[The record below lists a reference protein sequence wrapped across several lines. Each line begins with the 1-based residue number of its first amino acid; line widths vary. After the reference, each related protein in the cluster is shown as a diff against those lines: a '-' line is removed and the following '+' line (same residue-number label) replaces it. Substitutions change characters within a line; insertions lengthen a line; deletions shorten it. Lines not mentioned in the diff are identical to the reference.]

1 MWSVNMCRV
10 GFKPKFGLFDDIT
23 PLSLQKKKGGG
34 GGCRKAIRG
43 GDVCMLKKINTGD
56 TCTGSYI
63 GHHQDVAHTHTHAR
77 GNGGER
83 EREKER
89 EGKGQSRRTES

>member
-23 PLSLQKKKGGG
+23 PLSLRKKKKGGG

-43 GDVCMLKKINTGD
+43 GDVCMLKKNQ
-56 TCTGSYI
+56 
-63 GHHQDVAHTHTHAR
+63 HR
-77 GNGGER
+77 
-83 EREKER
+83 
-89 EGKGQSRRTES
+89 